1 LELVQKIEV
10 YKRLNLEIEEIRELA
25 NKILVRNE
33 KENVIANLKN
43 LLLATISQDSNSSMI
58 DLLKGASF

>member
-1 LELVQKIEV
+1 MVQKIEV
-10 YKRLNLEIEEIRELA
+10 DKRLNLEIEEIRELA

-43 LLLATISQDSNSSMI
+43 LLLATISQDSNSSKI
-58 DLLKGASF
+58 DLLEGASF